1 MAFRLPVFDFN
12 YRVLLFLLI
21 FSFPA
26 LGLGSFVVVGIGQAE
41 LRQAFGRHLTQIA
54 ERTAAATDAYVFRT
68 VVDIGRLASVP
79 AVRAVATS
87 ASAEV
92 PEAERIL
99 ELDSQWRGVEGTPP
113 ALWAPLDNEAS
124 RFFREV
130 VSDDPIYREILL
142 ADRHGRLV
150 AASGISTDYFQ
161 GDEVWWRDVIDTG
174 QLAVGD
180 VTFDE
185 SARAFGLE
193 MSTAVLGGDTGR
205 ATVGVMKAVVDVREL
220 LAAVSGVPREGGAEA
235 ALVRR
240 DGSIVFSRQSVDP
253 EATYYAADLLR
264 EHLSSFR
271 PGDPQAQAAYRARSS
286 DGTDLMVAIAQT
298 QLAASFPNLPWVVAV
313 SAAEAALFEPVR
325 NQARNLAIVLAL
337 VAAIVLAL
345 VLWLSTGGRGPAT

>member
-1 MAFRLPVFDFN
+1 MSVHE
-12 YRVLLFLLI
+12 
-21 FSFPA
+21 S
-26 LGLGSFVVVGIGQAE
+26 GS
-41 LRQAFGRHLTQIA
+41 
-54 ERTAAATDAYVFRT
+54 
-68 VVDIGRLASVP
+68 SP
-79 AVRAVATS
+79 
-87 ASAEV
+87 
-92 PEAERIL
+92 
-99 ELDSQWRGVEGTPP
+99 EGTPP

-124 RFFREV
+124 RFFSEV
-130 VSDDPIYREILL
+130 VGDDPIYREILL

-161 GDEVWWRDVIDTG
+161 GDEMWWRDVTDTG

-180 VTFDE
+180 VIFDE

-193 MSTAVLGGDTGR
+193 MSTAVRSSESGG
-205 ATVGVMKAVVDVREL
+205 AVIGVMKAIVDVREL

-240 DGSIVFSRQSVDP
+240 DGTIVFSRQSVDP
-253 EATYYAADLLR
+253 NATYYAADLLR

-271 PGDPQAQAAYRARSS
+271 PGDPQAQAAYRARSN

-313 SAAEAALFEPVR
+313 SAGEAELFQPVR
-325 NQARNLAIVLAL
+325 NQARNLALVMAL
-337 VAAIVLAL
+337 VAAIVLAM